1 MACRCP
7 QVGLPGGCSKEAA
20 GTLPP
25 LPRRL
30 GGWAAGRRGGG
41 LPRFSVQGPAA
52 SRPVAGECRCEDQTG
67 AGEVT
72 GSPGLQRER
81 TQSPV
86 GLWLCPGGPWVL
98 IRPGGRA
105 RETVAAPGAAGS
117 QEAEGAPPHAWTA
130 PTLLSRQRAALTPP
144 SEAREQVQHAYP
156 TKKRNALQASVP
168 LPGRGPAMSASRGH
182 QGGTGELSPRHRPA
196 QSRGV
201 RASAGTLPQG
211 PSTGRGTAGPFPRR
225 RPPGPTELNPGPISV
240 RSRWARR
247 CPAPHSA
254 VRWGGAAVWSE
265 AGRELGAEQPGGPC
279 VPSVPLCAPRPPPVS
294 Y

>member
-1 MACRCP
+1 M
-7 QVGLPGGCSKEAA
+7 
-20 GTLPP
+20 
-25 LPRRL
+25 
-30 GGWAAGRRGGG
+30 
-41 LPRFSVQGPAA
+41 
-52 SRPVAGECRCEDQTG
+52 
-67 AGEVT
+67 T

-98 IRPGGRA
+98 IQPGGRA

-144 SEAREQVQHAYP
+144 REAREQVQHAYP
-156 TKKRNALQASVP
+156 TKKRNVLQASVP
-168 LPGRGPAMSASRGH
+168 LPSRGPAMSASRGH
-182 QGGTGELSPRHRPA
+182 QGGTGEPSPRHRPA

-225 RPPGPTELNPGPISV
+225 RPPGPTELNPGPISLGQEV
-240 RSRWARR
+240 PCTALGGAVGRGRCLERGRSRARGR
-247 CPAPHSA
+247 
-254 VRWGGAAVWSE
+254 AA
-265 AGRELGAEQPGGPC
+265 GGPLR
-279 VPSVPLCAPRPPPVS
+279 PLCSPLCSPPSSCFVLTHLCELKK
-294 Y
+294 